1 MSKNKLF
8 KIYMVT
14 YKGTNT
20 LIAHL
25 IEDVEQAL
33 VMYVD
38 MHINEEWVPQI
49 TTTMGTY
56 LTLYGSVE
64 EVSLL
69 TTVKSMDAAVDFI
82 NLQRLILD

>member
-1 MSKNKLF
+1 
-8 KIYMVT
+8 MVT